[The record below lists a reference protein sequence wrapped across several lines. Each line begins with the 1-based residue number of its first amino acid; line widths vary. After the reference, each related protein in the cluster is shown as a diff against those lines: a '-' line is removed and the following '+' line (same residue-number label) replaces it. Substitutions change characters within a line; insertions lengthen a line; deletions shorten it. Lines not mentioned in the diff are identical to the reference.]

1 MSMPERRVLPGRVVT
16 GVRRLLGVTAL
27 TALVLSLGVPPAAP
41 AAAQAAAGADGA
53 LTLGGPVRLVGGD
66 DVLISVDG
74 TRYHDTIELAADGQ
88 VINEL
93 ELERYVAGVAEMPSR
108 WPLEALKAQ
117 AVAARTYAWWSAE
130 RGVHAGFDICA
141 TTACQ
146 VFRGAEVVLDGGQRW
161 AEAVAATAGEVL
173 QRPDG
178 APVLARYFSTSGGRT
193 YANEDVFPTTGP
205 SPYLVAIDDP
215 FDAVSPYHR
224 WEVRFS
230 RQEFD
235 EILLRGERLAATVP
249 VAEVAR
255 TGAVDD
261 VQAGFRV
268 TGLDGTMVEVGA
280 VELRDFLSLVA
291 PERFPDRFPTRRTDG
306 LRPLPTTVPSSRF
319 TVEIT
324 ADEVILDGRGWGHG
338 VGMGQYGARGR
349 AQDGADHVEI
359 LSAYYGGLVPAV
371 SSQLPHRV
379 RVGLGVREE
388 LIWGGDDVV
397 RIVDA
402 AGETVVDRAI
412 GPWRATSTGS
422 GWELVP
428 PQDSAR
434 ALEVTATQQVPALT
448 RPGAAVTV
456 EAQVNK
462 HVLLRF
468 EVEDVDGSPVMTRD
482 LGVAAPGTH
491 AATWR
496 LIDEEGAPVP
506 VGTYR
511 LALVAEDGAGVRA
524 GTATEV
530 AIELPARP
538 VDGPGT
544 NVFDEG
550 GAGILMAA
558 GALVLL
564 VLVVLL
570 LFVTFRRPT
579 RSRS

>member
-1 MSMPERRVLPGRVVT
+1 MPDRRTVSGRAAA
-16 GVRRLLGVTAL
+16 GVRRLLGLAAVTAS
-27 TALVLSLGVPPAAP
+27 VLSLGVPATSPVS
-41 AAAQAAAGADGA
+41 AQTDARADGA
-53 LTLGGPVRLVGGD
+53 LTLDGPVRLVGGQ

-74 TRYHDTIELAADGQ
+74 TRYHDTIELAAGGQ

-93 ELERYVAGVAEMPSR
+93 GMERYVAGVAEMPSR

-130 RGVHAGFDICA
+130 RGVHDGFDICA

-146 VFRGAEVVLDGGQRW
+146 VFRGAEVVLDGGERW
-161 AEAVAATAGEVL
+161 AEAVADTGGEVL

-178 APVLARYFSTSGGRT
+178 APILARYFSTSGGRT
-193 YANEDVFPTTGP
+193 YANEDVFPSTGP

-224 WEVRFS
+224 WQVRFS
-230 RQEFD
+230 REEFD
-235 EILLRGERLAATVP
+235 EILSRGERLAATVP
-249 VAEVAR
+249 VAEVTR

-261 VQAGFRV
+261 VQARFRV
-268 TGLDGTMVEVGA
+268 SGLDGTVVEVGA
-280 VELRDFLSLVA
+280 VELTQFLSLVA
-291 PERFPDRFPTRRTDG
+291 PERFGDRFPTRRADG

-319 TVEIT
+319 TVELT
-324 ADEVILDGRGWGHG
+324 EDEVILDGRGWGHG

-349 AQDGADHVEI
+349 AEDGADHVEI
-359 LSAYYGGLVPAV
+359 LSAYYGGLVPTV
-371 SSQLPHRV
+371 SSQLPDRV
-379 RVGLGVREE
+379 RVGLGAREE
-388 LIWGGDDVV
+388 LVWAGDDAV

-402 AGETVVDRAI
+402 TGETVVDRAI

-428 PQDSAR
+428 PEDSAR
-434 ALEVTATQQVPALT
+434 ALEVTATQQVPSLT
-448 RPGAAVTV
+448 QPGAAVTV
-456 EAQVNK
+456 ETQVNK

-468 EVEDVDGSPVMTRD
+468 EVQDVDGSPIMTRH
-482 LGVAAPGTH
+482 LGVAEPGTH

-496 LIDEEGAPVP
+496 LIDEQGEPVP

-511 LALVAEDGAGVRA
+511 LALVAEDAAGVRA

-530 AIELPARP
+530 AIDLPARP
-538 VDGPGT
+538 VDGPGP
-544 NVFDEG
+544 NALDEVG
-550 GAGILMAA
+550 SGTLTAVAA
-558 GALVLL
+558 FLGLL
-564 VLVVLL
+564 VVALL
-570 LFVTFRRPT
+570 LLVTFRRPT

>member
-1 MSMPERRVLPGRVVT
+1 MSRPDRRAVPGRAT
-16 GVRRLLGVTAL
+16 GGVRWLLGVVASV
-27 TALVLSLGVPPAAP
+27 ALVLSAGVSSPTSAST
-41 AAAQAAAGADGA
+41 QADAGAEGT
-53 LTLGGPVRLVGGD
+53 LTLDGPVRLVGGE

-74 TRYHDTIELAADGQ
+74 TRYHDTIELATDGQ
-88 VINEL
+88 VVNEL
-93 ELERYVAGVAEMPSR
+93 GMERYVAGIAEMPSR

-130 RGVHAGFDICA
+130 RGVHDGFDICA

-146 VFRGAEVVLDGGQRW
+146 VFRGAEVVLDGGDRW

-178 APVLARYFSTSGGRT
+178 SPLLARYFSTSGGRT

-224 WEVRFS
+224 WQVRFA
-230 RQEFD
+230 REEFD
-235 EILLRGERLAATVP
+235 EILSRGERLAATVP
-249 VAEVAR
+249 VAQVTR

-261 VQAGFRV
+261 VRAGFRV
-268 TGLDGTMVEVGA
+268 SGLEGTVVKVGA
-280 VELRDFLSLVA
+280 VELRDLLSLVA
-291 PERFPDRFPTRRTDG
+291 PERFPDRFPSRRADG

-324 ADEVILDGRGWGHG
+324 DDEVVLDGRGWGHG
-338 VGMGQYGARGR
+338 VGMGQYGAKGR
-349 AQDGADHVEI
+349 AEDGADHVQI

-371 SSQLPHRV
+371 VPQVPERV
-379 RVGLGVREE
+379 RVGLGERDE
-388 LIWGGDDVV
+388 LTWAGDDAV

-402 AGETVVDRAI
+402 AGETVVERAI
-412 GPWRATSTGS
+412 GPWRARATGS

-428 PQDSAR
+428 PEDSTR
-434 ALEVTATQQVPALT
+434 ALEVTATQTVPALT

-456 EAQVNK
+456 ETQVNK
-462 HVLLRF
+462 HVLLLL
-468 EVEDVDGSPVMTRD
+468 EVEDVDGSPVVTRP
-482 LGVAAPGTH
+482 LGVAGPGTH

-496 LIDEEGAPVP
+496 LTDAQGVPVP

-511 LALVAEDGAGVRA
+511 LTLVGEDAAGTRA

-538 VDGPGT
+538 ADGPGT
-544 NVFDEG
+544 NVLDG
-550 GAGILMAA
+550 VGSGILTVA
-558 GALVLL
+558 GGF
-564 VLVVLL
+564 VVLL
-570 LFVTFRRPT
+570 ALLLLLVTFRRSN
-579 RSRS
+579 RSRP